1 MFMKSIS
8 IVKVYATS
16 DLMLNLPTKT
26 HQVEVKTMTK
36 PEPFSGVCK
45 SEAVFLQWVALVT

>member
-8 IVKVYATS
+8 NATS
-16 DLMLNLPTKT
+16 DLMLNLPIKT
-26 HQVEVKTMTK
+26 HQIEGMTMTK

-45 SEAVFLQWVALVT
+45 SEAVFLQ

>member
-1 MFMKSIS
+1 MKSIS